1 MDPASLLEYRRR
13 RDEFFA
19 HDPRSPLPPEERREF
34 SGLSYYPPNPHL
46 VFHVPLIPVP
56 PEPVTIATTTGEE
69 RVYEKVATV
78 TLEIAGVSVTPALY
92 SMGHPRLF
100 LPFRDATSGVETY
113 GAGRYLDVDP
123 EPGGTVVVDFN
134 MAYNPFCAYD
144 DAYSCALPPY
154 ENWLPVP
161 IRAGERHERA
171 AVAR

>member
-1 MDPASLLEYRRR
+1 
-13 RDEFFA
+13 
-19 HDPRSPLPPEERREF
+19 
-34 SGLSYYPPNPHL
+34 
-46 VFHVPLIPVP
+46 
-56 PEPVTIATTTGEE
+56 
-69 RVYEKVATV
+69 
-78 TLEIAGVSVTPALY
+78 
-92 SMGHPRLF
+92 MGHPRLF

-123 EPGGTVVVDFN
+123 EPAGTVVVDFN

-144 DAYSCALPPY
+144 DASSCALPPY